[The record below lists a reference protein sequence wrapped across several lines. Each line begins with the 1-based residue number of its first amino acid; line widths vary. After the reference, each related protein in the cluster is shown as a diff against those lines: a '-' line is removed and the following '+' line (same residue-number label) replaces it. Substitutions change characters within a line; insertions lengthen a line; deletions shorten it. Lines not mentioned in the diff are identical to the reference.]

1 MPVSFNPRSSNIPN
15 AEPQQRQITVPTVVD
30 NINRQSE
37 DWRVSLSLPSAIEA
51 GNIMKPLRDIG
62 NKMIFPF
69 TPTVQLSHTAN
80 YSQITPTHTN
90 YVFNAYQN
98 SKVENISV
106 TGEFVVEN
114 EADAKYWIACLHFL
128 RSMTKMF
135 YGSGEN
141 LGNPPLVSR
150 LNGYGKH
157 VLNNI
162 PVLIQ
167 NFSIDL
173 KNDVDYVP
181 CQIDGQTDY
190 APTQSTITVICLP
203 NYARRTHSKFDL
215 SKFARG
221 DFVNKPEG
229 FV

>member
-1 MPVSFNPRSSNIPN
+1 MPRNAPNP
-15 AEPQQRQITVPTVVD
+15 EPQQRQITVPTVVD
-30 NINRQSE
+30 NTNLTTD
-37 DWRVSLSLPSAIEA
+37 DWRVSLSVPSVINT
-51 GNIMKPLRDIG
+51 GNIISPLRLSG
-62 NKMIFPF
+62 QKMIFPF
-69 TPTVQLSHTAN
+69 TPTIQLAHTAN

-98 SKVENISV
+98 SRVENISIA
-106 TGEFVVEN
+106 GEFVVEN

-128 RSMTKMF
+128 RTMTKMF
-135 YGSGEN
+135 YGSGTN
-141 LGNPPLVSR
+141 QGNPPLVSR

-162 PVLIQ
+162 PVLIN
-167 NFSIDL
+167 NFSVDL

-181 CQIDGQTDY
+181 CAIDGQTDY
-190 APTQSTITVICLP
+190 APTQSTITVVCMP

-215 SKFARG
+215 EKFARG
-221 DFVNKPEG
+221 DFVDKPEG